1 MILEAF
7 EVLENAHKIG
17 TRICSFKEY
26 LASDINYDKKFYV
39 GVVSTFVARVMSL
52 THEARKKKYFPSN
65 FRIK

>member
-17 TRICSFKEY
+17 THVCSFKEY
-26 LASDINYDKKFYV
+26 LTSDINRDEEFYV

-52 THEARKKKYFPSN
+52 TNEAIKKQSLPSN
-65 FRIK
+65 LRIK